1 MTGSNLL
8 DLEPTP
14 FVLHFLARGG
24 LSLRMYESERRF
36 ALEVAAEACRLADS
50 VQREVVA
57 HSDALIKG
65 DRSPVTMADLA
76 IQTVIS
82 RRLAQTFPGDALL
95 AEEDNDALSSSPE
108 MAEKVLGL
116 CRTVLPELSAGDMS
130 QALQRGAYEGGGA
143 GRYWVLDPV
152 DGTKGFLR
160 GDHYAIALAL
170 IDSGQVKLGVLGCPR
185 LELDPDDPQS
195 PVGSLFVAVAGQGAF
210 SRAVEGGAESP
221 ISTDRLSDGSRLRMC
236 ESVEKAHAAHD
247 EHAAIAERLGITAEP
262 YRIDSQCKYAVVARG
277 EASIYLRLP
286 SKKGYREKVWD
297 HAAGAIIIEEAGGRV
312 SDLEGRPLNLV
323 SGRFL
328 GKSRGVIATNGV
340 IHDRVLEAA
349 REVTEKPEGH
359 SVSLN

>member
-1 MTGSNLL
+1 
-8 DLEPTP
+8 
-14 FVLHFLARGG
+14 
-24 LSLRMYESERRF
+24 MYESERRF
-36 ALEVAAEACRLADS
+36 ALDVAAESCRLADS

-57 HSDALIKG
+57 KADALIKG

-82 RRLAQTFPGDALL
+82 RRLAESFPGDALL
-95 AEEDNDALSSSPE
+95 AEEDTDALSSSPE
-108 MAEKVLGL
+108 MTERVLGL
-116 CRTVLPELSAGDMS
+116 CRKSIPDLSPEEMKKS
-130 QALQRGAYEGGGA
+130 LQRGDHEGGGS

-170 IDSGQVKLGVLGCPR
+170 IDSGQVVLGVLGCPR
-185 LELDPDDPQS
+185 LELHPGEAGS
-195 PVGSLFVAVAGQGAF
+195 PIGSLFIAVKGEGASARAVAGGPEIPIATDGLADGA
-210 SRAVEGGAESP
+210 
-221 ISTDRLSDGSRLRMC
+221 RLRMC

-247 EHAAIAERLGITAEP
+247 EHAAIARKLGLRTEP
-262 YRIDSQCKYAVVARG
+262 YRIDSQCKYAIVARG

-297 HAAGAIIIEEAGGRV
+297 HAAGAIVISEAGGRV
-312 SDLEGRPLNLV
+312 SDLEGRPLDLV

-328 GKSRGVIATNGV
+328 GRSRGVIATNGV

-349 REVTEKPEGH
+349 REVLGD
-359 SVSLN
+359 